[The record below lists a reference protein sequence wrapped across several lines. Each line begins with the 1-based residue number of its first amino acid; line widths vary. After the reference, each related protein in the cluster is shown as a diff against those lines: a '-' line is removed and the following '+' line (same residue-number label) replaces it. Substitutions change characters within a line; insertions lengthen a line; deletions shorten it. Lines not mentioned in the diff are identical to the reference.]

1 MKFQLFIQKL
11 KLIDTTSKQIHTF
24 LVVSYE
30 SLGDGL
36 SDGIDLGDVST
47 TVDTDPDVYSR
58 EFLFAEQKDWLKK
71 LQWEN
76 ITSLG
81 LLTS

>member
-1 MKFQLFIQKL
+1 M
-11 KLIDTTSKQIHTF
+11 
-24 LVVSYE
+24 
-30 SLGDGL
+30 

-71 LQWEN
+71 LVSEHLRLHEFQGTAIDLDQTIASFAVGNGCRSFLEKKQN
-76 ITSLG
+76 ELKSVQH
-81 LLTS
+81 